1 MGANAQTSVPTF
13 TAGQVLTA
21 AQVNQINTGVPVASG
36 TATRDALFGGSGE
49 KTLAEGQL
57 CYVEGVGLQS
67 YGTAWVTWGTGPQQF
82 AIFNETQTSGTNG
95 GTFTSGSYIKR
106 TLNTTV
112 VNNIS
117 GCSIASSVITLPAG
131 TYHLRAECPAH
142 YVNSHKAKLRNTT
155 DSTDT
160 QIGQNGYSG
169 QTTGSGVFT
178 RALVEAYFTITASKN
193 FEIQH
198 RCQTTR
204 NDDGYGGNNGYGD
217 SEIYTTVTIIKVA

>member
-82 AIFNETQTSGTNG
+82 AIFNESQASGTLG
-95 GTFTSGSYIKR
+95 GTFTSGSYVKR
-106 TLNTTV
+106 VLNTTV
-112 VNNIS
+112 ANTIT
-117 GCSIASSVITLPAG
+117 GCSLSSSVITLPAG
-131 TYHLRAECPAH
+131 TYQLTAYAYAH
-142 YVNSHKAKLRNTT
+142 YVNGHKAKLRNTT

-160 QIGQNGYSG
+160 QIGSSAYSG
-169 QTTGSGVFT
+169 TTANYGNFT
-178 RALVEAYFTITASKN
+178 HSIINAYFTIAASKN

-198 RCQTTR
+198 RCTDTR
-204 NDDGYGGNNGYGD
+204 ATDGFGGGTNYGD
-217 SEIYTTVTIIKVA
+217 DEVFTTVKIIKVA